1 MELLQM
7 IQLKKRYALVGTAT
21 VLFAGACN
29 NLDVTNP
36 NNPDIARALS
46 SPADVQALAQSTVR
60 SWYMTSVAG
69 GPEDGQN
76 GEPNPQIFGC
86 VTSDVCTMNY
96 GNFGARFNN
105 LEPRIAYANLSSGG
119 DRTVA
124 EVPWD
129 HNYGTIGAA
138 NDVLRALKGG
148 MSLGSADATEK
159 YKEEAEFTQ
168 AASYM
173 YLSMEFDKAFVVT
186 ENNVPTVPP
195 TLVSHTE
202 VRDSTMR
209 MWDGL
214 IAASA
219 QHSYTYDVTDF
230 PDPAGALTSTKLNR
244 LSNTMAAMTLA
255 YHPRTAA
262 QSASV
267 DWARVAAYAA
277 KGIGTGSAGA
287 PFDVVVQNDANQWVS
302 LLMAYGDLIDWV
314 RTDHRVINR
323 MNPSV
328 PVKYNGNDPP
338 QGSSPDARYTSD
350 YAYVPPP
357 IGDPGRGIY
366 MQSDFYHKRY
376 AYANWNSTT
385 PLKGDVPYMLAAES
399 DLIRAEALIRQTTP
413 DLVTAA
419 ALINIT
425 RVGRGHL
432 APATA
437 ADGAATLLSYISYER
452 DVEITNT
459 SGTTLYWRRAVTDQ
473 PMQAGTA
480 CQLPI
485 PAKELE
491 TLGLPIYTF
500 GASNP
505 CS

>member
-1 MELLQM
+1 
-7 IQLKKRYALVGTAT
+7 
-21 VLFAGACN
+21 
-29 NLDVTNP
+29 
-36 NNPDIARALS
+36 
-46 SPADVQALAQSTVR
+46 
-60 SWYMTSVAG
+60 MTSVAG
-69 GPEDGQN
+69 GPEDGSN

-124 EVPWD
+124 EVPWN

-138 NDVLRALKGG
+138 NDVLRAIKGG
-148 MSLGSADATEK
+148 LSLGSADETEK
-159 YKEEAEFTQ
+159 YKEEAQFSQ
-168 AASYM
+168 AASYT
-173 YLSMEFDKAFVVT
+173 YLSMQFDKAFVVT
-186 ENNVPTVPP
+186 EGSNPATPP
-195 TLVSHTE
+195 SLVAHTE
-202 VRDSTMR
+202 VRDSTIK
-209 MWDGL
+209 MWDAL

-230 PDPAGALTSTKLNR
+230 PMPSGALTSAKLNR
-244 LSNTMAAMTLA
+244 LANTMAAMTLA
-255 YHPRTAA
+255 YHPRTSAQAA
-262 QSASV
+262 TV
-267 DWARVAAYAA
+267 DWAKVAAYAD

-287 PFDVVVQNDANQWVS
+287 PFDIVVQNDANQWVS

-328 PVKYNGNDPP
+328 PPKYNGVDPP
-338 QGSSPDARYTSD
+338 QGTSADSRYTSD

-376 AYANWNSTT
+376 AFANWNSTT
-385 PLKGDVPYMLAAES
+385 PLAGNVPYMLAAES
-399 DLIRAEALIRQTTP
+399 DLIRAEAIIRSNGS
-413 DLVTAA
+413 LATAA
-419 ALINIT
+419 SLINNT
-425 RVGRGHL
+425 RVGRGNL
-432 APATA
+432 TPATA
-437 ADGAATLLSYISYER
+437 ADGAATLLNYISYER

-473 PMQAGTA
+473 PIQAGTA

-500 GASNP
+500 GAANP

>member
-1 MELLQM
+1 MM
-7 IQLKKRYALVGTAT
+7 QLKKRYSLLGAAAV
-21 VLFAGACN
+21 VLASACN

-36 NNPDIARALS
+36 NQPDIQRALS
-46 SPADVQALAQSTVR
+46 SPADVKALAQSTVR
-60 SWYMTSVAG
+60 SWYMTAVSG

-76 GEPNPQIFGC
+76 GEPDPQVFGC
-86 VTSDVCTMNY
+86 VTADVCTMNY
-96 GNFGARFNN
+96 GNFGARYNN
-105 LEPRIAYANLSSGG
+105 LEPRVAYENSSSGG

-124 EVPWD
+124 EIPWD
-129 HNYGTIGAA
+129 HNYGTIGAT
-138 NDVLRALKGG
+138 NDVLRAIKGG
-148 MSLGSADATEK
+148 LSLGSADETEK
-159 YKEEAEFTQ
+159 YKEEAQFSQ

-173 YLSMEFDKAFVVT
+173 YLSMEFDQAFVVT
-186 ENNVPTVPP
+186 EDNVPAVPP
-195 TLVSHTE
+195 TLVPHAE
-202 VRDSTMR
+202 VRDTTMR
-209 MWDGL
+209 MWGDL

-230 PDPAGALTSTKLNR
+230 PMPDGALTSTRINR
-244 LSNTMAAMTLA
+244 LANTMAAMTLA

-262 QSASV
+262 QAATV
-267 DWARVAAYAA
+267 DWARVAAYAD
-277 KGIGTGSAGA
+277 KGIGTGSAGT

-314 RTDHRVINR
+314 RTDHRVIHR

-328 PVKYNGNDPP
+328 AAKYIGIDPP
-338 QGSSPDARYTSD
+338 AGSSPDARYTTD
-350 YAYVPPP
+350 YEYVAPP

-385 PLKGDVPYMLAAES
+385 PLAGSVPYMLAAES
-399 DLIRAEALIRQTTP
+399 DLIRAEALIRSGGNLQ
-413 DLVTAA
+413 TAA
-419 ALINIT
+419 DLINNT
-425 RVGRGHL
+425 RVGRGNL
-432 APATA
+432 PPATGG
-437 ADGAATLLSYISYER
+437 DGAATLLNYISYER

-473 PMQAGTA
+473 PLQAGTA

-491 TLGLPIYTF
+491 TLRLPIYTF
-500 GASNP
+500 GGSNP